1 VPFLRAHGE
10 HSRQAVSVATVD
22 LQGDDVVVRLTPIEK
37 LGALHGDV
45 SVPRTAVRAVEVEP
59 QPFSKLR
66 GLRAPGTGWPG
77 RIALGTWRKRGGKKD
92 FVAVYRGRPAV
103 ILTLDDDV
111 GYDRLVISVDS
122 PDEVRRALNAA

>member
-1 VPFLRAHGE
+1 MA
-10 HSRQAVSVATVD
+10 AVH

-45 SVPRTAVRAVEVEP
+45 SVPRTAVRAVDVEP

-103 ILTLDDDV
+103 IVTLDDDA
-111 GYDRLVISVDS
+111 GYQRLIISVDS
-122 PDEVRRALNAA
+122 PDEVRKVLTAA

>member
-1 VPFLRAHGE
+1 MAPIRGKLSG
-10 HSRQAVSVATVD
+10 VASVD
-22 LQGDDVVVRLTPIEK
+22 LQGDEVVIRLTPIEK
-37 LGALHGDV
+37 LGALHGDL
-45 SVPRTAVRAVEVEP
+45 SVPRAAVRAVDIEP

-103 ILTLDDDV
+103 VLTLDDDA

-122 PDEVRRALNAA
+122 PDEVRRVLTVV

>member
-1 VPFLRAHGE
+1 MA
-10 HSRQAVSVATVD
+10 SVD
-22 LQGDDVVVRLTPIEK
+22 LQGDEIVIRLTPIEK

-45 SVPRTAVRAVEVEP
+45 SIPRTAVRAIDVEP
-59 QPFSKLR
+59 QPFSKLG

-103 ILTLDDDV
+103 ILMLDDDA

-122 PDEVRRALNAA
+122 PDEVRRVLTAA